1 MQSKMDELQSK
12 INLLTPTLLYH
23 ENELK
28 NVNAHVTYLE
38 AKIVK
43 LKAYDT
49 TIREAAQFLRDDR
62 SEKGINICDCYID
75 EEDSDFEGCQ
85 GECLD
90 NDPFEKQ
97 LWDMPGLVAITL
109 AGYVAEQNKWKES
122 IESHNKWIIR
132 LKNEINGHNF
142 AITQILKEKNT

>member
-1 MQSKMDELQSK
+1 MASTDGRRRRARAQPAKR
-12 INLLTPTLLYH
+12 
-23 ENELK
+23 
-28 NVNAHVTYLE
+28 NAKGVT
-38 AKIVK
+38 
-43 LKAYDT
+43 
-49 TIREAAQFLRDDR
+49 R
-62 SEKGINICDCYID
+62 SENGINICDCYID

-109 AGYVAEQNKWKES
+109 TGYVAEQNKWKES

-132 LKNEINGHNF
+132 LKNEINKHNF